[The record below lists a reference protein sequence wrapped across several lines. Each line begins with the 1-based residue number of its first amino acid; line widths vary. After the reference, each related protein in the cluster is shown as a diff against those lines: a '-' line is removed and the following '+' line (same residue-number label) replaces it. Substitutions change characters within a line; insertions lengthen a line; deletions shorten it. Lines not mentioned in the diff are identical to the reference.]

1 MSENIDCNLSLGVTG
16 TGSIGSDIIVG
27 ILSIEKC
34 HEVNLLVNNLL
45 HSNHIV
51 NLVGKPDSKKP
62 FVLDSSASQKYISN
76 LLRNENVKLTLF
88 RLQPQEQFKLLH
100 EITTLEGKKL
110 YDIGKSLDSSNYQYI
125 GKALQLR
132 YQYPKLF
139 VETFIKSI
147 IQYMALNWILKKAH
161 CGHAELFKQNIM
173 VERRMAL
180 HIIVNGGPQYSAY
193 QDILN
198 DNLKNF
204 WADIKTNEAST
215 FYWNLM
221 VATHG
226 ISNAKYFYPV
236 VSSIDFVTNQL
247 NSYINNFLFSSDVLH
262 DVSAD
267 DVINQKD
274 HVGKSLLEELHEH
287 YIERTG
293 STFRPPKLWRIGDF
307 GQLGEFELSLPYL
320 MLQKSIKEKKITAR
334 EVCDEVS
341 NIQRF
346 YQYNNPL
353 ERDAFIVGKVN
364 DKDRTAIEALKE
376 LGIEGITIVDEQL
389 IEEYKQLLNE
399 IANYVQN
406 DECIIT
412 NESQKLVLEKIA
424 KIEKND
430 FKKIEKVKIPENIL
444 S

>member
-1 MSENIDCNLSLGVTG
+1 LSENIDCNLSLGVTG
-16 TGSIGSDIIVG
+16 TGSIGSDIIIG
-27 ILSIEKC
+27 ILSVEKC
-34 HEVNLLVNNLL
+34 HEINLLVNNLL

-51 NLVGKPDSKKP
+51 NVLGKPNAKTAKELKPDSTK
-62 FVLDSSASQKYISN
+62 KYIAN
-76 LLRNENVKLTLF
+76 LLRNQNIKLSLF
-88 RLQPQEQFKLLH
+88 RLQPFEQFKLLH
-100 EITTLEGKKL
+100 EISILEGKKL
-110 YDIGKSLDSSNYQYI
+110 YDIGKSLDSSNFQYI
-125 GKALQLR
+125 GKAFQLR

-139 VETFIKSI
+139 IETFIKSI
-147 IQYMALNWILKKAH
+147 IQYIALDWLLKKSH
-161 CGHAELFKQNIM
+161 CGHAELFKENIE

-204 WADIKTNEAST
+204 WSDIKTNQAST

-226 ISNAKYFYPV
+226 ITNASYFYPV
-236 VSSIDFVTNQL
+236 VSSIDFVSNQL
-247 NSYINNFLFSSDVLH
+247 STNIDSFLFSGNTLYDITAEEILK
-262 DVSAD
+262 
-267 DVINQKD
+267 QKD
-274 HVGKSLLEELHEH
+274 HIGKSLLEVLHEH

-307 GQLGEFELSLPYL
+307 NQLGEYELSLSYL

-334 EVCDEVS
+334 EVCNDVD

-353 ERDAFIVGKVN
+353 DRDAFIVGKIKESDN
-364 DKDRTAIEALKE
+364 DAIEALKE
-376 LGIEGITIVDEQL
+376 LGIEGLTVNDEQL
-389 IEEYKQLLNE
+389 TEEYKQLLNE

-412 NESQKLVLEKIA
+412 SENQKIVLEKIA
-424 KIEKND
+424 KIEKED
-430 FKKIEKVKIPENIL
+430 FKKIAKVKIPANVL